1 MPTSSHPATT
11 TLRESRLRRPTDADA
26 GRRNELMENLEKI
39 FLAEGFSSLTV
50 DEICRRLK
58 CSKSTL
64 YSIAG
69 SREQIIQAV
78 TRHFFARATIAIE
91 AEVAQET
98 DPGGQIIRYLDGV
111 GTAMRRNSVAF
122 YVDMVSY
129 QPTAD
134 IYHLN
139 SDAAARRVRELI
151 EHGVEIGAFREADA
165 ALAAHAIALLIDG
178 VQSGELLQA
187 TGLSAGEAFSELG
200 ELLVNGLSIRR

>member
-1 MPTSSHPATT
+1 MPTSSRPATAAR
-11 TLRESRLRRPTDADA
+11 RESRVRRHADADA
-26 GRRNELMENLEKI
+26 GRRNELLESLEKI
-39 FLAEGFSSLTV
+39 FLAEGFNSLTV

-64 YSIAG
+64 YSIAD

-78 TRHFFARATIAIE
+78 TRHFFARATATIE
-91 AEVAQET
+91 AEVAQEK
-98 DPGGQIIRYLDGV
+98 DPARRIIRYLNGV

-129 QPTAD
+129 QPTAN

-151 EHGVEIGAFREADA
+151 EQGVEIGAFRRANA
-165 ALAAHAIALLIDG
+165 TLAAQAIALLIDG

>member
-1 MPTSSHPATT
+1 MPTSSRPAAAAR
-11 TLRESRLRRPTDADA
+11 RESRVRRHSHADSE
-26 GRRNELMENLEKI
+26 RRTELLERLERI

-64 YSIAG
+64 YSIAD

-78 TRHFFARATIAIE
+78 TRHFFARATVAIE
-91 AEVAQET
+91 AEVAQEK
-98 DPGGQIIRYLDGV
+98 DPARRIIRYLDGV

-129 QPTAD
+129 QPTAN

-151 EHGVEIGAFREADA
+151 ERGVEVGAFRKADA
-165 ALAAHAIALLIDG
+165 ALAAQAIALLIDG

-200 ELLVNGLSIRR
+200 ELLVNGLSTRQ

>member
-1 MPTSSHPATT
+1 M
-11 TLRESRLRRPTDADA
+11 
-26 GRRNELMENLEKI
+26 MENLEKI

-78 TRHFFARATIAIE
+78 TRHFFARATTAIE
-91 AEVAQET
+91 AEVAQEN
-98 DPGGQIIRYLDGV
+98 DPGRRIIRYLDGV

-122 YVDMVSY
+122 YLDMVSY

-151 EHGVEIGAFREADA
+151 EQGVEAGAFRKADA
-165 ALAAHAIALLIDG
+165 ALAAQAIALLIDG

-200 ELLVNGLSIRR
+200 ELLVNGLSIRQ